1 MIYNKEGH
9 HLSYDI
15 RQSYKPAKV
24 HAVVSENKPKDTPRL
39 KSKVW
44 FTLLDL
50 YPQTVP
56 LINQPCSSCPLLS
69 SPLHRWDT
77 DCASL
82 TAATSCQKLLPLLSN
97 TELGQ
102 G

>member
-1 MIYNKEGH
+1 MIYNKEEH

-39 KSKVW
+39 KSEVW

-50 YPQTVP
+50 YQQTVP
-56 LINQPCSSCPLLS
+56 PINQPCSSCPLLS
-69 SPLHRWDT
+69 PPQMGHGLCFSHRSHQLSKTTASPQQH
-77 DCASL
+77 
-82 TAATSCQKLLPLLSN
+82 
-97 TELGQ
+97 
-102 G
+102 